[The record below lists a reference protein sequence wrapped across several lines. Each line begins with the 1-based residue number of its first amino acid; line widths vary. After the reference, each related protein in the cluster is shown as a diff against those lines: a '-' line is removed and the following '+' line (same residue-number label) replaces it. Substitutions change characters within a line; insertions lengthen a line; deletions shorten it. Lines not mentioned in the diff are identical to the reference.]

1 MQSLVT
7 NTKEPSNRSPGGSSS
22 KDRNAFF
29 ALRSCHQVLRGDSG
43 EFFSPDYLCS
53 NPPLWCNWTIQV
65 PPGKRVHLQ
74 LEDFTPAGA
83 CHLKK
88 DQIHLDESVDGGL
101 GPMFG
106 PAADHRILEKCWRKA
121 EYTSISSTVHVVLL
135 ISRTPDPPLR
145 GFYGRFRSLGG
156 LPGGGGTEESLK
168 KDAEDTTENS
178 SDSGV
183 HEKQGQSDVQH
194 DHSEMKL
201 PPLPN
206 PRSGPGKTSSPSVE
220 PQVSY
225 SSDQNHPPD
234 TETADDGGHFVTP
247 APSAMS
253 NELPE
258 HLEGE
263 GLEKGSVTWRSVR
276 GHVEEAALDRG
287 GRGGA
292 GGGEEEEEEEEGE
305 VEVSL
310 KHSLT
315 PNGNSVMTGKKK
327 KSNNNNKTD
336 RPHADSPSTV
346 LQPPLSVTPPHV
358 LPTAVMAATSTQGE
372 VDTNIPK
379 PKVQAAK
386 KTKAE
391 VDYKERALSHQTQR
405 NITHHS
411 HLPGVF
417 LYEVSVEVSLSQQ
430 AGESWDQQVTTLL
443 TTLKNMMKDELSSYA
458 PKTISS
464 KRIKRLSSGALFLLW
479 LHFGEGQDGV
489 QSHRALHAMAQGLR
503 GRSLLPQEG
512 GTDGVIAYV
521 SIADVNECGTQLS
534 QCDAHAECVNRFG
547 TYTCRCRPGY
557 LDKSR
562 TSPGGTICVD
572 PDASAADCSWST
584 PPVLRGIYCVCCL
597 LCLLVVLLLGAL
609 GVMYRRRHQGAF
621 LLRCQSHSNGSG
633 LATVAGG
640 GGSSSCGDNNNN
652 NRNDHSSG
660 NGSGGGGGGG
670 CLKMSAVRN
679 RPLPSV
685 PPPPP
690 TRRPKEGTDGGGSLE
705 PPLLKFGPLPHSDG
719 SECRVKQ

>member
-1 MQSLVT
+1 MSQFVLAIIYSLFAYGPMVICDVMT
-7 NTKEPSNRSPGGSSS
+7 NKNEPSNTSSGGSSN

-65 PPGKRVHLQ
+65 SPGKRVHLQ
-74 LEDFTPAGA
+74 LEDFTPAST

-88 DQIHLDESVDGGL
+88 DQIHLDESTGGGL
-101 GPMFG
+101 GPMLG
-106 PAADHRILEKCWRKA
+106 PTGDHRILEKCWKKA
-121 EYTSISSTVHVVLL
+121 EYTSLSSTIHVVLL

-156 LPGGGGTEESLK
+156 TEESLK
-168 KDAEDTTENS
+168 NGADDTMNT
-178 SDSGV
+178 SDSEV
-183 HEKQGQSDVQH
+183 HEKREQSEVH
-194 DHSEMKL
+194 RKHSKIEL
-201 PPLPN
+201 PRVPN
-206 PRSGPGKTSSPSVE
+206 PRSVSEKTSSPTEE

-225 SSDQNHPPD
+225 SSDQNHSPN
-234 TETADDGGHFVTP
+234 TKTAGGGHFVSP
-247 APSAMS
+247 APTSMS
-253 NELPE
+253 NELPSGPE
-258 HLEGE
+258 NLEGE
-263 GLEKGSVTWRSVR
+263 GLEKGSVTWQTVR
-276 GHVEEAALDRG
+276 GHLGEAPDGG
-287 GRGGA
+287 GREGGGGG
-292 GGGEEEEEEEEGE
+292 GGGEEEEEEEEEEE
-305 VEVSL
+305 VKVSL

-315 PNGNSVMTGKKK
+315 PDANSVLTGKKK
-327 KSNNNNKTD
+327 ID
-336 RPHADSPSTV
+336 RPHADSPSIVTES
-346 LQPPLSVTPPHV
+346 PLAVT
-358 LPTAVMAATSTQGE
+358 TTTQGE

-379 PKVQAAK
+379 PKVEASK
-386 KTKAE
+386 KAETE
-391 VDYKERALSHQTQR
+391 VDYKERTLSHQTHR
-405 NITHHS
+405 NITHHP
-411 HLPGVF
+411 HLPGAF
-417 LYEVSVEVSLSQQ
+417 LFEVSVEVALSPQT
-430 AGESWDQQVTTLL
+430 GEGWDQRATTLL

-489 QSHRALHAMAQGLR
+489 QSHRVLHAAAQGLR

-512 GTDGVIAYV
+512 GTEGVVAYV

-534 QCDAHAECVNRFG
+534 QCDAYAECVNRFG
-547 TYTCRCRPGY
+547 TYACRCRPGY

-562 TSPGGTICVD
+562 TSPGGTICID
-572 PDASAADCSWST
+572 PAASAVLPVAGCSWSS
-584 PPVLRGIYCVCCL
+584 PAILRGIYCVCVL
-597 LCLLVVLLLGAL
+597 LCLLIVLLLFAL
-609 GVMYRRRHQGAF
+609 AVMYRRRHQGAF

-640 GGSSSCGDNNNN
+640 DNNN
-652 NRNDHSSG
+652 NRNDHNSG
-660 NGSGGGGGGG
+660 SGGG

-690 TRRPKEGTDGGGSLE
+690 TRRIKDGADGGGSLE

-719 SECRVKQ
+719 SESLGSESRVKQ